1 MLGSMGVEAIRQT
14 AHGERRVERP
24 AGESPVEVVTGAEA
38 VARRLLRL
46 RLSAAEEVCAMLTGG
61 PGVLTPAP
69 WTAAPDKGGAVPHR
83 TVVERL
89 GRPGPA
95 AGARPDGGGLIR
107 VVERIPAELVM
118 ADRRVALLP
127 LTSGDGCAALVVHSG
142 RLLDRL
148 VDLFE
153 DVWHEGR
160 PPGPV
165 PAAVDGPGATDL
177 PDATDLDVLA
187 LLLAGLTDASV
198 AKQLGLGLRTVQR
211 RVKRLMELAGVT
223 TRLQLGWHA
232 AERGWTVRR

>member
-24 AGESPVEVVTGAEA
+24 AGESPVEVVTGADA

-61 PGVLTPAP
+61 PGVLTRGP
-69 WTAAPDKGGAVPHR
+69 WSAAPDKGGAVRHR

-95 AGARPDGGGLIR
+95 AGARSDGGVGLIR

-127 LTSGDGCAALVVHSG
+127 LASADGCAALVVHSG

-165 PAAVDGPGATDL
+165 PAAVDGP
-177 PDATDLDVLA
+177 DATDLDVLT

-232 AERGWTVRR
+232 AERGWTTTRR

>member
-38 VARRLLRL
+38 ITRRLLRL

-61 PGVLTPAP
+61 PGVLTRGPGA
-69 WTAAPDKGGAVPHR
+69 AAPAKGGAVPHR

-89 GRPGPA
+89 GRHGPA
-95 AGARPDGGGLIR
+95 AGGRPDGGGLIR

-127 LTSGDGCAALVVHSG
+127 LASGDGSAALVVHSG

-160 PPGPV
+160 PPGPF
-165 PAAVDGPGATDL
+165 PAAVDGP
-177 PDATDLDVLA
+177 DATDLEVLA

-211 RVKRLMELAGVT
+211 RVKRLMEIAGVT

-232 AERGWTVRR
+232 AERGWTTRR